1 MYNTLLFGLE
11 QIEGKSHVDLWM
23 SSCHILLARG
33 HSQNASLS
41 KAFSK

>member
-41 KAFSK
+41 KGFSK